1 MKLELLWEQLQG
13 KGLEHLI
20 FNQNTAIEA
29 QSLVVGVLDD
39 VPYRIQYK
47 IVCDLNWK
55 VQTVS
60 LSDLL
65 NNKVIDLIC
74 RRNGWVDET
83 STPIESLHGCTD
95 VDIMV
100 TPFTN
105 TLPIRRLNLKQ
116 GESKEISVVYVRVPD
131 LDISK
136 FDQRYTCISQDKDGG
151 IYRYESLSSGFTA
164 DLTVDENGMVVDYPG
179 IFKLAWKRTDP
190 S

>member
-1 MKLELLWEQLQG
+1 MKIEILWEQLLG

-20 FNQNTAIEA
+20 LNQNTSIEA
-29 QSLVVGVLDD
+29 QGLVVGVVNDI
-39 VPYRIQYK
+39 PYRIQYQ
-47 IVCDLNWK
+47 IVCDLNWN
-55 VQTVS
+55 VQKMNV
-60 LSDLL
+60 SDLL
-65 NNKVIDLIC
+65 NDKVANVIKDRDDWLD
-74 RRNGWVDET
+74 RE
-83 STPIESLHGCTD
+83 SKPIESLHGCTD

-131 LDISK
+131 LNLSK
-136 FDQRYTCISQDKDGG
+136 FDQRYTCISQDTQGG

-179 IFKLAWKRTDP
+179 IFKLVWKRMEP